1 MIDDSIL
8 SSINPVTP
16 IILASGSES
25 RKVMLEDAGINFS
38 TITSE
43 VDEDALKIKIA
54 SMPFNNQVIE
64 LAKAKAAVVSS
75 KNPGNI
81 VIGGDQMCI
90 FENRVFDK
98 PGSVKKAISNL
109 KLLSGTTHFQ
119 YSGVCIYKDG
129 VSLWEYSEVVEMNM
143 HDLSEEEI
151 INYVKLENP
160 IHAAGA
166 YKFESLGCN
175 LFSSVDGSSYTIRG
189 MPLLPLLNELRNLKI
204 IDLNRI
210 SKN

>member
-8 SSINPVTP
+8 SSINPVIP

-25 RKVMLEDAGINFS
+25 RKAMLEDAGINFS

-64 LAKAKAAVVSS
+64 LAKAKAAVVSW

-98 PGSVKKAISNL
+98 PGSVEKAISNL

-175 LFSSVDGSSYTIRG
+175 LFSNVEGSSYSVRG
-189 MPLLPLLNELRNLKI
+189 MPLIPLLNALRELQIISLK
-204 IDLNRI
+204 
-210 SKN
+210 

>member
-98 PGSVKKAISNL
+98 PGSVEKAISNL

-189 MPLLPLLNELRNLKI
+189 MPLLPLLNELRNLNI